1 MALRPLPTRAATLLE
16 AVNAPPRLVAHL
28 RAVHDVACQLADWV
42 EHHYPT
48 LAFDRTAVEF
58 GAATHDIG
66 KVKHPD
72 ELSAPGSMH
81 ERTGYALLL
90 NHGVEEN
97 LARFARTHAD
107 WTADDIGVDD
117 LLVSIA
123 DKVWKAKRVADLEQ
137 LLTEHLATA
146 GGQELWEV
154 FLALDDVLDR
164 IAADADA
171 RLAYQASHPV

>member
-1 MALRPLPTRAATLLE
+1 
-16 AVNAPPRLVAHL
+16 
-28 RAVHDVACQLADWV
+28 
-42 EHHYPT
+42 
-48 LAFDRTAVEF
+48 
-58 GAATHDIG
+58 
-66 KVKHPD
+66 
-72 ELSAPGSMH
+72 MH
-81 ERTGYALLL
+81 ERTGYELLL
-90 NHGVEEN
+90 DHGVEED

-117 LLVSIA
+117 LLVSLA